1 MSQAASNKPQRTYLL
16 TYSSVNQ
23 DIFPSRESFGKACVH
38 AFGDCV
44 DYYAVCKEKHQ
55 DGSDHY
61 CTSFK
66 LTKPKR
72 WGDPKK
78 RLITNYNV
86 VNFREPDENNC
97 MYVGAYRYV
106 CR

>member
-16 TYSSVNQ
+16 TYSYVNQ
-23 DIFPSRESFGKACVH
+23 DIFPSRESFGKACAH

-55 DGSDHY
+55 DGNDHY
-61 CTSFK
+61 HASFK

-78 RLITNYNV
+78 HLMTNYNV
-86 VNFREPDENNC
+86 QAISIDARKGIWVSANFRFKP
-97 MYVGAYRYV
+97 
-106 CR
+106 